1 MDFELSEE
9 QQLLKDMVA
18 RLMQD
23 RYEFEKRKKYMAEP
37 MGFSEEMWAGYAE
50 QGLLAVPFAEE
61 DGGIG
66 GGPVD
71 LMIVMEEMGK
81 GLALEPYLPTVVIG
95 GSILRTTATAE
106 QRSRLAEEIIG
117 GACKLAFAHTEA
129 DARYNIAY
137 VGTKATQA
145 GDAWTLDGAKTLV
158 MYGGAA
164 DKLIVSAR
172 VSGSAGDEAGVGL
185 FLVDPKSDG
194 VSVRDYPTQDG
205 LRAAE
210 ITFEGAKAELL
221 GETPDAMGAIRQA
234 VDEAIAALCAEAVGA
249 MQKSLDLTVQYIK
262 EREQFGRPIGS
273 FQGLQFQA
281 SEMFVALEL
290 ARSMMMYAAMATR
303 EEDPKE
309 RSRAISA
316 AKLQIGRSLK
326 SLGEKAIQLHGG
338 VGMTMEYAIG
348 HYFKR
353 LSIIDRTYGDT
364 DFHLSE
370 LDRMGGLAAA

>member
-18 RLMQD
+18 RMMAD

-37 MGFSEEMWAGYAE
+37 MGFAEDMWAGYAE
-50 QGLLAVPFAEE
+50 QGLLALPFAEE

-95 GSILRTTATAE
+95 GSVLRTTATPE
-106 QRSRLAEEIIG
+106 QRSRLAGEIIG
-117 GACKLAFAHTEA
+117 GACKLAFAHSEA

-145 GDAWTLDGAKTLV
+145 GDGWTIDGAKTLV

-172 VSGSAGDEAGVGL
+172 ASGSAGDEAGVGL
-185 FLVDPKSDG
+185 FLVDPKAEG
-194 VSVRDYPTQDG
+194 ASVRDYPTQDG

-210 ITFEGAKAELL
+210 ITFENAKAELL
-221 GETPDAMGAIRQA
+221 GDRADSMAAIRQA
-234 VDEAIAALCAEAVGA
+234 VDEGIAALCAEAVGA
-249 MQKSLDLTVQYIK
+249 MQKSLDLTVDYIK
-262 EREQFGRPIGS
+262 QREQFGRPIGS

-290 ARSMMMYAAMATR
+290 ARSMMMYGAMASR
-303 EEDPKE
+303 DADPVE

-326 SLGEKAIQLHGG
+326 QVGEKAIQLHGG

-353 LSIIDRTYGDT
+353 LSIIDRTWGDT

-370 LDRMGGLAAA
+370 LDRMGGLAA